1 MKFWRPG
8 ITGKLFLAIFATCIV
23 LLISMHWAVRIS
35 FERGFIDYIKHGNE
49 QRLQLLSDALGEQY
63 AQHGNWRFL
72 RNNDRFVFQILRSFE
87 HDNSEDKPGPG
98 MPPHGWRTQFWVVD
112 QNNKVLVGPRAPI
125 PPDGTRRPILVNGA
139 EVGAVIASPVERL
152 TRNTDIN
159 FDKQQ
164 RQTSWLIVALATLLA
179 ALATFLLARGL
190 LAPVKRLVDGT
201 HKLAA
206 GDFTTRVTP
215 TSEDELGKLAQ
226 DFNQLASTL
235 EKNQQMRRDFM
246 ADISHELRTPLA
258 VLRGELEAI
267 QDGVRKFTPETVASL
282 QAEVGTLT
290 KLVDDLHQLSMSD
303 EGALAYQ
310 KAPVDLIPLLEVA
323 GGAFRERFASRGLKL
338 QFSLPDSITVFG
350 DRDRLMQLFNNLLE
364 NSLRYTDSGG
374 SLKISAEQHDKTVR
388 LTFADSAPGV
398 SDDQLQKLFE
408 RFYRTEGSRNRASGG
423 SGLGLAICLNIV
435 EAHNGRIIA
444 AHSPFGGVSITVE
457 LPLERDLQRSMTELP
472 IDENT
477 PRILIVE
484 DEPKLG
490 QLLIDYLR
498 AASYAPTLI
507 SHGDQVLPY
516 VRQTPPDLILLDL
529 MLPGTDGLTLCR
541 EIRRFSDIPIVMV
554 TAKIEEI
561 DRLLGLEIGADDYIC
576 KPYSPREVVARVK
589 TILRRCK
596 PQRELQQQDAE
607 SPLIIDEG
615 RFQASWRGKMLDLT
629 PAEFR
634 LLKTLSHEPGKVFS
648 REQLLNHLY
657 DDYRVVTDR
666 TIDSHIKNLR
676 RKLESLDAEQSFI
689 RAVYGVGYRWEADA
703 CRIV

>member
-1 MKFWRPG
+1 
-8 ITGKLFLAIFATCIV
+8 
-23 LLISMHWAVRIS
+23 
-35 FERGFIDYIKHGNE
+35 
-49 QRLQLLSDALGEQY
+49 
-63 AQHGNWRFL
+63 
-72 RNNDRFVFQILRSFE
+72 
-87 HDNSEDKPGPG
+87 
-98 MPPHGWRTQFWVVD
+98 
-112 QNNKVLVGPRAPI
+112 
-125 PPDGTRRPILVNGA
+125 
-139 EVGAVIASPVERL
+139 
-152 TRNTDIN
+152 
-159 FDKQQ
+159 
-164 RQTSWLIVALATLLA
+164 
-179 ALATFLLARGL
+179 
-190 LAPVKRLVDGT
+190 
-201 HKLAA
+201 
-206 GDFTTRVTP
+206 
-215 TSEDELGKLAQ
+215 
-226 DFNQLASTL
+226 
-235 EKNQQMRRDFM
+235 
-246 ADISHELRTPLA
+246 
-258 VLRGELEAI
+258 
-267 QDGVRKFTPETVASL
+267 
-282 QAEVGTLT
+282 
-290 KLVDDLHQLSMSD
+290 
-303 EGALAYQ
+303 
-310 KAPVDLIPLLEVA
+310 
-323 GGAFRERFASRGLKL
+323 
-338 QFSLPDSITVFG
+338 
-350 DRDRLMQLFNNLLE
+350 
-364 NSLRYTDSGG
+364 
-374 SLKISAEQHDKTVR
+374 
-388 LTFADSAPGV
+388 
-398 SDDQLQKLFE
+398 
-408 RFYRTEGSRNRASGG
+408 
-423 SGLGLAICLNIV
+423 
-435 EAHNGRIIA
+435 
-444 AHSPFGGVSITVE
+444 
-457 LPLERDLQRSMTELP
+457 MTELP

-689 RAVYGVGYRWEADA
+689 RAVYGVGYRWKPTPAASFSFSDIILLA
-703 CRIV
+703 GDGVQTRSGNIIPRMVSKLTLSLRPGRHQKIAHTLIGKQHL

>member
-1 MKFWRPG
+1 
-8 ITGKLFLAIFATCIV
+8 
-23 LLISMHWAVRIS
+23 
-35 FERGFIDYIKHGNE
+35 
-49 QRLQLLSDALGEQY
+49 
-63 AQHGNWRFL
+63 
-72 RNNDRFVFQILRSFE
+72 
-87 HDNSEDKPGPG
+87 
-98 MPPHGWRTQFWVVD
+98 
-112 QNNKVLVGPRAPI
+112 
-125 PPDGTRRPILVNGA
+125 
-139 EVGAVIASPVERL
+139 
-152 TRNTDIN
+152 
-159 FDKQQ
+159 
-164 RQTSWLIVALATLLA
+164 
-179 ALATFLLARGL
+179 
-190 LAPVKRLVDGT
+190 
-201 HKLAA
+201 
-206 GDFTTRVTP
+206 
-215 TSEDELGKLAQ
+215 
-226 DFNQLASTL
+226 
-235 EKNQQMRRDFM
+235 
-246 ADISHELRTPLA
+246 
-258 VLRGELEAI
+258 
-267 QDGVRKFTPETVASL
+267 
-282 QAEVGTLT
+282 
-290 KLVDDLHQLSMSD
+290 
-303 EGALAYQ
+303 
-310 KAPVDLIPLLEVA
+310 
-323 GGAFRERFASRGLKL
+323 
-338 QFSLPDSITVFG
+338 
-350 DRDRLMQLFNNLLE
+350 
-364 NSLRYTDSGG
+364 
-374 SLKISAEQHDKTVR
+374 
-388 LTFADSAPGV
+388 
-398 SDDQLQKLFE
+398 
-408 RFYRTEGSRNRASGG
+408 
-423 SGLGLAICLNIV
+423 
-435 EAHNGRIIA
+435 
-444 AHSPFGGVSITVE
+444 
-457 LPLERDLQRSMTELP
+457 MTELP

-676 RKLESLDAEQSFI
+676 RKLNLSTPNSHLSAPFTASVTAGKPTPAASFNIFTCRRWPSDQIRQHYPTHGQQTDIISPPWQAPENRSYFNWQTVPLDAVFDTQFQS
-689 RAVYGVGYRWEADA
+689 RSHYGWLV
-703 CRIV
+703 